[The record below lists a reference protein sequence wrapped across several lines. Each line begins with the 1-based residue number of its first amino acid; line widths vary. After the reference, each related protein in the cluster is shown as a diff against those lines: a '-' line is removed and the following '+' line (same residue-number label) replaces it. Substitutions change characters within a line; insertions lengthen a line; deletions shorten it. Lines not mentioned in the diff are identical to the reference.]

1 MARLITERIAELRKE
16 IVEIQSANH
25 LASISIPYQ
34 DREAMKQRREERLRG
49 ETKGDY
55 ERAPFSP
62 GDGAGVKTFLDS

>member
-34 DREAMKQRREERLRG
+34 DREAMKQRREERLKEIMKELRSLLAMV
-49 ETKGDY
+49 
-55 ERAPFSP
+55 RA
-62 GDGAGVKTFLDS
+62 